1 MNDELRFEGRQLKPY
16 AEPVSAAELRQ
27 GETYF
32 TLNYADEELLLPYLE
47 PVVFVGWDLLP
58 GDTGQV
64 YFQDL
69 DSYRRGVRFDVE
81 TADETAT
88 FQSGDGTS
96 IGHVFEF
103 ERALDMLLA
112 CAIRRQRAGC

>member
-1 MNDELRFEGRQLKPY
+1 MNDELRFEGRELKPY

-47 PVVFVGWDLLP
+47 PVVFVGWDLSP
-58 GDTGQV
+58 EDRGQV
-64 YFQDL
+64 YFQDSE
-69 DSYRRGVRFDVE
+69 SYRRGVRFGDE
-81 TADETAT
+81 TGGETAT
-88 FQSGDGTS
+88 FQFGDGAS